1 MNTSGA
7 NNSRRSNTVVVSRRF
22 SLFSKEVENL
32 DLRNIDD
39 GSSTGIG
46 TNTMGRPNRR
56 RCSLFF
62 EEQDK
67 AAITDRVKICNSDLH
82 MINDAFA
89 DDNVDIVGDALSPIK
104 DPWRVADKK
113 ERNLSL
119 ALNFDMKSLFSSDE
133 ESRRASIAFAKFVTE
148 ELDTTNMTHSTK
160 HERTLSLAMNF
171 DMKSLFS
178 SDEESRRASMAF
190 AKLISEEIDTVKAA
204 QTRQPCVDSGM
215 ENQLSHATS
224 HATSSINST
233 SIFQN
238 PFQNNL
244 ANYYLMIRG
253 NLCDAMQRSQ
263 ETRAAI
269 GNLKAKVLSQ
279 VPQVNE
285 PLKRT
290 VIKRS
295 QPSKYL
301 SAGKQR

>member
-7 NNSRRSNTVVVSRRF
+7 NNNRRSNTVVVSRRF

-32 DLRNIDD
+32 ELRNIDD

-62 EEQDK
+62 EEQDN

-89 DDNVDIVGDALSPIK
+89 DDNVDIVSDALSPIK

-133 ESRRASIAFAKFVTE
+133 ESRRASIAFAKFVAD

-178 SDEESRRASMAF
+178 SDEESRRASIAF
-190 AKLISEEIDTVKAA
+190 AKLISEELDTVKAA
-204 QTRQPCVDSGM
+204 QTRQPCVDSGLQ
-215 ENQLSHATS
+215 NQLSHATS
-224 HATSSINST
+224 HATSSTSST

-263 ETRAAI
+263 ATRKAI
-269 GNLKAKVLSQ
+269 GDLKANVLSQ

-295 QPSKYL
+295 QPSKYP
-301 SAGKQR
+301 SARKQR